1 MSPWALWSKQCSR
14 NQPNARK
21 RSSAA
26 VLQRRKWSG
35 LMEVEN
41 LLMMILNESAR
52 IYLEKM
58 RSCQKSVILF
68 PIVAEIQPLRW

>member
-1 MSPWALWSKQCSR
+1 
-14 NQPNARK
+14 
-21 RSSAA
+21 
-26 VLQRRKWSG
+26 
-35 LMEVEN
+35 MEVEN